1 MSLGLKAHAKGVVK
15 AERKFNS
22 NRACAKLRG
31 RVIAHKG
38 VPMTKARVLRSP
50 VIGKPCAVSRTERIA
65 NRVGRSS
72 GHMTP
77 RRTTYPDPKGKGNK
91 SMSVKRE
98 TIEDV

>member
-22 NRACAKLRG
+22 NRVCAKLRG

-50 VIGKPCAVSRTERIA
+50 VIGKPSRG
-65 NRVGRSS
+65 VLKWGR
-72 GHMTP
+72 GP
-77 RRTTYPDPKGKGNK
+77 RGPRLP
-91 SMSVKRE
+91 
-98 TIEDV
+98 